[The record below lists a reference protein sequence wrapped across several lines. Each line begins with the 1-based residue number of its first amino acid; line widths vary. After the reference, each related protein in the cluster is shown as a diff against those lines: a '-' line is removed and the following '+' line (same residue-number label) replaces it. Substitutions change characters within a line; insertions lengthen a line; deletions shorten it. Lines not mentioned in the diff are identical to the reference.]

1 MPVSLCDIDTVHNQG
16 VDPAASP
23 GPALSSSREYFPQ
36 PLRND
41 LVFTRPHHPDRY
53 VEQALAST
61 GNGDRWV
68 TLHQFLDDVSSFELE
83 RILGPCQAQMRHV
96 IGDWRQVAIGRQ
108 TWNRRQQ
115 SRSYTARGYPVL

>member
-1 MPVSLCDIDTVHNQG
+1 MRMSHKVGIRLNPMPVSLCDIDTVHNQG

-68 TLHQFLDDVSSFELE
+68 ALHQFLDDVSSFELE
-83 RILGPCQAQMRHV
+83 RILGPCQA
-96 IGDWRQVAIGRQ
+96 
-108 TWNRRQQ
+108 
-115 SRSYTARGYPVL
+115 